1 VHTAFYEWQPAAP
14 LYLAVD
20 GYEVQM
26 LMKPTLQ
33 HQQQQTHSDGNQME
47 GVVPKRWILF
57 FELKISTQA

>member
-1 VHTAFYEWQPAAP
+1 VHTAFFYEWQPAAP

-33 HQQQQTHSDGNQME
+33 
-47 GVVPKRWILF
+47 
-57 FELKISTQA
+57 QAVMGDIFMVSGTIVEM

>member
-1 VHTAFYEWQPAAP
+1 VHTAFFYEWQPAAP

-33 HQQQQTHSDGNQME
+33 QQQAVMGDICIVSGTAVEM
-47 GVVPKRWILF
+47 
-57 FELKISTQA
+57 